1 MSNEGCRQPSL
12 NKTGITS
19 LRRFHFAHS
28 FQLLEISRRSL
39 RARHFDDV
47 IVNAIFIVTFHAGDD
62 APDCFNAHPRLD
74 VIAQVVQQ
82 QDALLVVTDLF
93 STS

>member
-1 MSNEGCRQPSL
+1 MRVAGQPSL

-28 FQLLEISRRSL
+28 FQLFGDITAFFGELGI
-39 RARHFDDV
+39 FDNV

-62 APDCFNAHPRLD
+62 AW
-74 VIAQVVQQ
+74 IA
-82 QDALLVVTDLF
+82 
-93 STS
+93 STLIPGLM

>member
-1 MSNEGCRQPSL
+1 MRVAGQPSL

-28 FQLLEISRRSL
+28 FQLFGDIAAFFGELGI
-39 RARHFDDV
+39 FDDV